1 MLDKIIAYLSSKGIV
16 VSTDKQSRGN
26 YVVVYKTDEVV
37 ENMIL
42 QEEFTFKAYNS
53 SYDKADERL
62 DEIMN
67 KLSTNWSFNV
77 IDGFHERTE
86 DFHISTVALRF
97 WS

>member
-1 MLDKIIAYLSSKGIV
+1 MLDKIIAYLSGKGIT
-16 VSTDKQSRGN
+16 VSTDKQTRGN

-42 QEEFTFKAYNS
+42 QEEFTFKSYNS
-53 SYDKADERL
+53 SYDKADKEL
-62 DEIMN
+62 EDIM
-67 KLSTNWSFNV
+67 KELSDNWYFSV
-77 IDGFHERTE
+77 IDGFHERTD